1 LRIAFVS
8 FEYPPNV
15 QGGAGVYA
23 FNITQ
28 ELSKLGHD
36 VVVFTPKIGE
46 VDEEEQIAENLKIK
60 RIKIDTIIPLKAFQ
74 FWLNLPGVFRKT
86 ENKFDVIHFNGISY
100 WFLKKKISIAP
111 HIVTIHHLVTD
122 AIKNNNLSLI
132 SRIKDIRGENNLILP
147 FIEKRCVNCADRII
161 AVSEYTK
168 NRIIDEHSIM
178 SSKISVIYNGIDL
191 NGNSF
196 SKEELEKV
204 KEQFNIKKPTILF
217 VGRIDDPRKNLNLL
231 LENLKK
237 VLEKI
242 DAVLLII
249 GKGDQKD
256 IRKNAKLLGISNNI
270 IIAGFV
276 DDITL
281 KKCYKICDVY
291 VCTSRLE
298 GFGMTILEAMF
309 AEKPI
314 VATNVGA
321 IPEIIGN
328 YGTLVNLQDND
339 AISNAI
345 INILSA
351 KKNNKYIYN
360 DMINRYS
367 WNTATKKLLEIYGAF
382 NE

>member
-1 LRIAFVS
+1 
-8 FEYPPNV
+8 
-15 QGGAGVYA
+15 
-23 FNITQ
+23 
-28 ELSKLGHD
+28 
-36 VVVFTPKIGE
+36 
-46 VDEEEQIAENLKIK
+46 
-60 RIKIDTIIPLKAFQ
+60 
-74 FWLNLPGVFRKT
+74 
-86 ENKFDVIHFNGISY
+86 
-100 WFLKKKISIAP
+100 
-111 HIVTIHHLVTD
+111 
-122 AIKNNNLSLI
+122 
-132 SRIKDIRGENNLILP
+132 
-147 FIEKRCVNCADRII
+147 
-161 AVSEYTK
+161 
-168 NRIIDEHSIM
+168 M
-178 SSKISVIYNGIDL
+178 
-191 NGNSF
+191 
-196 SKEELEKV
+196 
-204 KEQFNIKKPTILF
+204 
-217 VGRIDDPRKNLNLL
+217 
-231 LENLKK
+231 ENLKK